1 MDRKE
6 IGLSSYDSIENE
18 EIDESDESYP
28 PLNKS
33 SLKRR
38 DPEIPISQL
47 NSSFLPLKVKSSHLK
62 NLKNLNLKVRL
73 NRL

>member
-33 SLKRR
+33 SL
-38 DPEIPISQL
+38 
-47 NSSFLPLKVKSSHLK
+47 
-62 NLKNLNLKVRL
+62 
-73 NRL
+73 